1 MNNTQM
7 TDQELSK
14 KIYRNLF
21 TDSQW
26 ELIYNFIGNA
36 LDDQLFDSND
46 VYMIRNKIEAL
57 LN

>member
-1 MNNTQM
+1 MNGTLM

-14 KIYRNLF
+14 KIYRKLF

-46 VYMIRNKIEAL
+46 VYTIRNKIEAL